1 MHIPKQESR
10 GHISDVG
17 VYFKIGAALLVLT
30 GITVG
35 ASYIDW
41 GSTLINVIIALI
53 IATVKASLVMLY
65 FMHLKYEGKMVWGY
79 GIMYPLVLF
88 AIMISFISLDVFK
101 RINVVPTQFEQIN
114 K

>member
-17 VYFKIGAALLVLT
+17 IYFKVGAALLVLT
-30 GITVG
+30 GVTVG
-35 ASYIDW
+35 VSYIDW
-41 GSTLINVIIALI
+41 GSTLINVIIALA
-53 IATVKASLVMLY
+53 IATVKASLVILY

-101 RINVVPTQFEQIN
+101 RVKVVPTQFEQS